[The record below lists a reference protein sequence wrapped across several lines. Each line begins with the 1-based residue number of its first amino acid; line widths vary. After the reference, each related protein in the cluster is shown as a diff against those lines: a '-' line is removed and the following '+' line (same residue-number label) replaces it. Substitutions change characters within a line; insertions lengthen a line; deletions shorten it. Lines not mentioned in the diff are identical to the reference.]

1 MEEANPD
8 HSSKAPI
15 SSFLQQRNEEPPV
28 SSSLEQRDKELG
40 LCVIQN
46 EATDCTRVI
55 CDVDGNGAGPD
66 HGHISHESS
75 LAVHPFPWENIRGRY
90 QAYSH
95 GNLGTSMNLMTN
107 STQYNSFLNP
117 QVRSKSINSGGMSF
131 LHRPVSAFPCPE
143 GDMNR
148 LYQSYTHDNRAIA
161 ENLMDGATHF
171 NNFQSPQIDQN
182 FLTGKVNAAGGFQMN
197 REGGEA
203 CTGDEYRSQISRD
216 FVNLAGSN
224 PGLYHT
230 PGNRELGIG
239 NSSMVGAVNSN
250 FQEHMDGSF
259 LTLGIGGNREAGYKS
274 IVYGNEINDQS
285 ERLVFPQ
292 LNASHGQKTNI
303 TSSNPVHNMAGSF
316 SSLQNNVGGFSS
328 LGHNIGGRTSSNN
341 DLGGS
346 VFPQLNISFG
356 QTTNR
361 SSLNPV
367 HNVDDHFSS
376 WQNDVGEFLN
386 PTHNMGVWAS
396 SNNDFGA
403 MCGTNAEHHFPS
415 LCHTLQTPQVDGQ
428 QYLPMPNNR
437 NLGLGVNID
446 PQSANIDPYGFQGYP
461 ASATRP
467 ISSSQVGVLDFGLP
481 SLSEL
486 LAESAKTKRIIAQ
499 PTPDQLQE
507 RYMNLRNFSPGPS
520 MASPSVW
527 GIEGT
532 TRQEQSGELFPT
544 YEGSATSTFE
554 GHPFQ
559 KRREVQPALQLFPP
573 NEVIAAQATEGGLFP
588 KRIGV
593 QSASNLGRTQDRC
606 PVQSTKDLLGPA
618 FTAGQGITVA
628 KGNGLPCRDHH
639 GQPLAD
645 GQVIPVAQGNVLS
658 QTTNVFDAPS
668 RKRSAV
674 QTPQAAPYVPRR
686 KTRPQ
691 PSIRPSIPFP
701 APMPRPSISPSI
713 PLRARLPQPST
724 NPFVPS
730 SAAPHVK
737 WQGFDGSPELSG
749 LKCLICKRDV
759 SYAPEGH
766 IFQPAIP
773 PAVAVLPC
781 GHIFHDHCLQLITPK
796 DQSKDPPCIP
806 CAIGE
811 T

>member
-90 QAYSH
+90 QAYYH

-461 ASATRP
+461 TSATRP

-532 TRQEQSGELFPT
+532 TRQEQSG
-544 YEGSATSTFE
+544 
-554 GHPFQ
+554 
-559 KRREVQPALQLFPP
+559 
-573 NEVIAAQATEGGLFP
+573 
-588 KRIGV
+588 
-593 QSASNLGRTQDRC
+593 
-606 PVQSTKDLLGPA
+606 
-618 FTAGQGITVA
+618 
-628 KGNGLPCRDHH
+628 
-639 GQPLAD
+639 
-645 GQVIPVAQGNVLS
+645 
-658 QTTNVFDAPS
+658 
-668 RKRSAV
+668 
-674 QTPQAAPYVPRR
+674 
-686 KTRPQ
+686 
-691 PSIRPSIPFP
+691 
-701 APMPRPSISPSI
+701 
-713 PLRARLPQPST
+713 
-724 NPFVPS
+724 
-730 SAAPHVK
+730 
-737 WQGFDGSPELSG
+737 
-749 LKCLICKRDV
+749 
-759 SYAPEGH
+759 
-766 IFQPAIP
+766 
-773 PAVAVLPC
+773 
-781 GHIFHDHCLQLITPK
+781 
-796 DQSKDPPCIP
+796 
-806 CAIGE
+806 
-811 T
+811 

>member
-532 TRQEQSGELFPT
+532 TRQEQSG
-544 YEGSATSTFE
+544 
-554 GHPFQ
+554 
-559 KRREVQPALQLFPP
+559 
-573 NEVIAAQATEGGLFP
+573 
-588 KRIGV
+588 
-593 QSASNLGRTQDRC
+593 NLGRTQDRC

-628 KGNGLPCRDHH
+628 KGNGLPSRDHH
-639 GQPLAD
+639 GHPLAD